1 MSWSKFKPP
10 FDTHQNALQRF
21 LESLMSEVASLVG
34 KCEIKRR
41 MLVVKAGINSLSQ
54 PKTVDPRKLNFKSRL
69 PLKGQINCVVRCL
82 STGLKYFLLRVKCL
96 VQLNSLK
103 WLTTTTS
110 LTLISCKHI
119 KYCLGYVCLSSNHI
133 ISYFILNVNF

>member
-1 MSWSKFKPP
+1 MACFFCFLLSFLMWSLLLSAARNVK
-10 FDTHQNALQRF
+10 LRGR
-21 LESLMSEVASLVG
+21 LL
-34 KCEIKRR
+34 
-41 MLVVKAGINSLSQ
+41 VKAEINSLL

-103 WLTTTTS
+103 RLTTTTS
-110 LTLISCKHI
+110 STLISCKHL

-133 ISYFILNVNF
+133 ISYFSLM